1 MKKKYIIITCF
12 VILVFFICVY
22 IYYFGEVVVL
32 NHYSESYLESFIK
45 DNIYTDENNP
55 KIINGS
61 ENIVKN
67 EETAIAIGK
76 AVLKEHFTSIYGK
89 IKNNITVRDMKDV
102 WLVYDELKTS
112 RNNVYR
118 HSIKND
124 SVIYAIIKKN
134 SGEIIK
140 VGIGI

>member
-12 VILVFFICVY
+12 VILGLFICVY

-102 WLVYDELKTS
+102 WLVYDEVKTS
-112 RNNVYR
+112 RYNVYR